1 MEEQDAQKVDKRF
14 EYLGTYVLK
23 TFQLKSDI
31 WQKCLAKE
39 EQRQTIQDFM
49 DKSDHTTLVVT
60 LNSSGQL
67 IPSFGFVET
76 QKNRAIYFSKRSN
89 KTLSVNT
96 IKTDLIYGD
105 IVHSPL
111 VYFSEVVNEV
121 VVPMLSNKRNHHNLP
136 QVVSQDLIRHVH
148 PFKNSVFVTM
158 GVVKGKTVLPLPE
171 GSDRFEEAA
180 YEREKRFADLQGIHS
195 QFKSPKIVKMT
206 ELLLAM
212 DSIYYPAFEKM
223 LQDVVGARNE
233 AREISVF
240 LKPIER
246 LVEDLENVEFNEV
259 KGRIAPLM
267 HTMCLIWANSKYYN
281 TPARVIVLLQEICNL
296 LIQQAQ
302 SYLNPED
309 ILKGDVM
316 ESLSR
321 VQIAI
326 DVLTHFKNTYEEQKA
341 NLSQFRKNEKEVKP
355 WDFSPL
361 MVFAGLDHFMKR
373 LRTIETLLLTVV
385 DMMKLEKLE
394 FGGIQGKSLSQ
405 QIQWL
410 HEEFLETYKVFSE
423 KTYDCLDVSNVEFEV
438 DFMKFQNKVDDADC
452 RLGAI
457 FCRVFDDASDL
468 EHAFKVLDMFGSL
481 LERPLLAA
489 KAQSRYPIL
498 ITMFDNELE
507 CCRRLFKSQI
517 QIEEAQGYMPISKNM
532 PAVAGGLKFIQ
543 QLQERIQNSYNNF
556 RFINHPYSSKL
567 CDVWTQSVTEKS
579 QYNLQKPLISRDSR
593 TSLISVNFSPQLV
606 SLLREVKYLEARQ
619 AEVIPESAADIYSNR
634 ELLWQYVA
642 NLELTANWY
651 NKIMGS
657 VLEVELPLIQDQLR
671 DIDAKLR
678 DAEESLCWTSQG
690 IWEYIQ
696 DVRETVYDMEQRLQ
710 MTKNNVEEIHTI
722 MKSWASPIFE
732 RKEGKKDAL
741 LNLDDKTERLERTY
755 GQIRASGAKIH
766 VLLKENLSLFKTD
779 SSSAQWRSYVDYVDE
794 MLMDGYF
801 SGIESSLKF
810 FLENTDQAPGLA
822 PLFEVQ
828 LHLQVPEIVFHPS
841 LELSAS
847 EGLYELVEC
856 LINNVFMIS
865 ALVPRLSEHSGFQHY
880 QVLRVVTLSDFSFDN
895 HVAKY
900 SSVNLKADMEDMTDL
915 ADMRQLLMER
925 MQRIIRRCC
934 EYRDTFERYA
944 YLYVDDRKEFMR
956 QFLLYGHVLTSE
968 ELEAYAEHGVPETF
982 PTLNQFREQVDS
994 YESLYMEV
1002 LQLEPVH
1009 VFEGWMRVDARA
1021 FKNALLN
1028 IIKKWSLMFKQH
1040 LVDHVTHSLS
1050 DLEDFIRLTESGLG
1064 KKVEE
1069 GDYKGLV
1076 EIMGNLMAVKERQS
1090 TTDDM
1095 FEPLKQTID
1104 LLKTYQQDLPD
1115 ADLPEKWDSVK
1126 KQAVMVKQQVA
1137 PLQANEV
1144 ANLRR
1149 KCATFDVEQHTF
1161 REQFRKKDFFR
1172 SDCVNPHQRL
1182 DTSHN
1187 QIHEL
1192 EATMAE
1198 LIESAKLFDI
1208 NIPDYRQLKQCRKEL
1223 PVLKELWDMILA
1235 VQSSL
1240 NAWET
1245 TPWRDINVDE
1255 MELECKRFSKEIRTL
1270 DKEARSWDAFTGLD
1284 STVKNTLTSLRA
1296 VAELQNPAI
1305 RPRHWQHLMNATGVR
1320 FTMDQDTTLAD
1331 LLSLNLHHFEDEVR
1345 GIVDRAVKEM
1355 GMEKVLNEL
1364 DTTWSSMA
1372 FGYEAH
1378 PRTNIPLLKSDGEL
1392 IETLED
1398 NQVQLQNLMS
1408 SKYIAFFLEEVS
1420 TWQRKLSV
1428 ADSVISIWFEVQRTW
1443 SHLESIFIGSDDIRS
1458 QLPEDSHRFDGIDIG
1473 FKELAYDANKT
1484 PNVVEATNKPGLY
1497 SKLEDMQSRL
1507 ALCEKAL
1514 AEYLDTKRLAFPRFY
1529 FISSADLL
1537 DILSNG
1543 TDPHQVQRHLSKLF
1557 DNMAKMKF
1565 ETDADGNPA
1574 KTGLGM
1580 FSKEDEYVPF
1590 NEPCDCS
1597 GQVEMWLNRVL
1608 DSMRATVRHEMT
1620 EAVMAYEEKPRE
1632 QWLFDYPA
1640 QVALTGTQIFWT
1652 TDVGIAFSRLEE
1664 GFENAMKE
1672 YYKKQVSQLNTLITM
1687 LIGQLNP
1694 GDRQKVMTICT
1705 IDVHARDVVA
1715 KIIAQKVDNSQ
1726 AFVWLSQLRH
1736 RWGENEKHCFANI
1749 CDAQFLYSYEYLG
1762 NTPRL
1767 VITPLTDRCYI
1778 TLTQSLHLVMSG
1790 APAGPAGTGKTET
1803 TKDLGR
1809 ALGIMVYVFNCSEQ
1823 MDYKSCGNIY
1833 KGLAQT
1839 GAWGC
1844 FDEFN
1849 RISVEVLSVVAVQVK
1864 SIQDAIR
1871 DKKKRFNFMGEDVNL
1886 VPSVGIFITMNPGY
1900 AGRTELPENLKAL
1913 FRPCAMV
1920 VPDFELICEIMLV
1933 AEGFIE
1939 ARLLA
1944 RKFITL
1950 YQLCKE
1956 LLSKQDHYDWGLRAI
1971 KSVLVVAG
1979 SLKRG
1984 DPDRPED
1991 QVLMRALRDFNIP
2004 KIVTDDMP
2012 VFMGLI
2018 GDLFPALDVP
2028 RKRDMD
2034 FEKFVKQSVLDL
2046 KLQAEDNFVLKVNLN
2061 EKYKLFEG
2069 SLIKERQ
2076 EMDMMGKYEDSKK
2089 EATLCLNVYKIG
2101 FNCESTI
2108 SLQVDVHGRTSKSA
2122 LFPLTFQY
2130 ETFRKS
2136 GNVVQLEELLA
2147 VRHSVFVVGNAGT
2160 GKSQV
2165 LKSLYKTYQNMKR
2178 RPVWADLNPKA
2189 VTNDELFGI
2198 INPATRDWKDGLF
2211 SNIMR
2216 ELANIGH
2223 GGPKWIVLDG
2233 DIDPMWIE
2241 SLNTVM
2247 DDNKVLTLASNERIP
2262 LNPTMRLLFEI
2273 SHLRT
2278 ATPATVSRAGILYIN
2293 PADLG
2298 WNPPVS
2304 SWIDRREVQPEKA
2317 NLTIL
2322 FDKYLPSCLDTLRS
2336 RFKKIIPIPE
2346 QSMVQMLCYLL
2357 ECLLIPEHTPP
2368 DCHKDLYELYFVFA
2382 AVWAFGGTMFQDQAC
2397 LVHTTET
2404 IRVRY
2409 FMDRLLERS
2418 RPVMLVGNAG
2428 TGKSVLVGDKLGS
2441 LDPEKYTIK
2450 NVPFNYYTTSAM
2462 LQAVLEKPLEKKAGR
2477 NYGPPG
2483 SKSLIYFIDDMN
2495 MPEVDAYGTV
2505 QPHTLIRQHMDYN
2518 HWYDRSKLQLK
2529 EIHNVQYVSCMN
2541 PTSGSF
2547 TINPRLQ
2554 RHFSIFALS
2563 FPGVDALNT
2572 IYCSILTQ
2580 HLRGEGFPQVL
2591 QKSCSQLVHLAL
2603 TFHQRLTSTFLP
2615 TAIKF
2620 HYIFNLRDL
2629 SNIFQ
2634 GILFC
2639 TSECLRTPLDLVK
2652 IYLHESNRV
2661 YRDKMVDDKDFA
2673 TFDKIQS
2680 EMVKKFYE
2688 DMEGT
2693 LEETKVMNMYCHFAT
2708 GIAEPK
2714 YMPVQSWESLN
2725 KTLLEALD
2733 SYNEVNPALNLVLF
2747 EDAMSHICRINRIL
2761 ESPRGNA
2768 LLVGVGGS
2776 GKQSLTRLA
2785 AFISSLEVFQITLK
2799 KGYSI
2804 PDLKIDL
2811 AALYIK
2817 AGVKNIGTVFLMTDA
2832 QVTDEKFL
2840 VLVNDLLASGEIPD
2854 LFPDD
2859 EVENIIGSL
2868 RNEVRGLGL
2877 MDTRENCWKF
2887 FIDRVR
2893 RQLKVALCFSPVGS
2907 KLRVRSRKFPAVVNC
2922 TAIDWFHEWPQEAL
2936 ESVSLRFLQEV
2947 EHIQPEVKDSVS
2959 KFMAYVHV
2967 SVNKTSRDYL
2977 ANERRYNY
2985 TTPKSF
2991 LEQIKLYQ
2999 NLLALKKKDLSTK
3012 MERLENGLEKLNS
3025 TTDQVDDLK
3034 GKLAAQEA
3042 DLKLKNESAD
3052 KLIKVVGVETE
3063 KVAKEKKVAD
3073 EEEQKVALIAKEV
3086 TRKQRDCEEDL
3097 AKAEPALIAAQEA
3110 LNTLNKNNLTELK
3123 SFGAPVVAVTNVT
3136 AAVMVLMAPGGR
3148 VPKDRSWKAAKVM
3161 MAKVDA
3167 FLDALISFKKENIH
3181 ENCLKA
3187 IQPYLADPEF
3197 KPELI
3202 AAKSNAAAGLC
3213 SWVINIVK
3221 FYEVYCEVEPKRQ
3234 ALNKANAE
3242 LAAAQEKL
3250 SVIKAK
3256 INQLNENLA
3265 KLTAKFKKATA
3276 DKLRC
3281 QQEAETTARTISLAN
3296 RLVGGLA
3303 AEKVRWAVAV
3313 SNFKLQERT
3322 LCGDVLLITAF
3333 VSYLGY
3339 FTKRYRLELMD
3350 NTWRPYLSQLKV
3362 PIPVT
3367 EGLDPLTMLMDDAD
3381 IAAWQ
3386 NEGLPADRMST
3397 ENATILTSC
3406 ERWPLMVDPQL
3417 QGIKWIKNKYGDYLR
3432 IIRIGQRG
3440 YLDSIE
3446 RALSVGEVVLIENL
3460 EENVDPVLSPL
3471 LGRETIKKGRY
3482 IKIGDKECEYNP
3494 DFRLILHTKLANPH
3508 YQPEL
3513 QAQCTLVNFTVTR
3526 DGLEDQL
3533 LAAVVSMERPDLEEL
3548 KSNLTKQQNGFKI
3561 TLKTLEDNLLS
3572 RLSSASGNFLG
3583 DIELVEN
3590 LETTKRT
3597 AADIEDKVK
3606 EAKVTEAE
3614 INTAREHYRPAAARA
3629 SLLYFI
3635 MNDLNKIHPMY
3646 QFSLK
3651 AFNVVFQ
3658 NAVLK
3663 ASPDETLKQRVLN
3676 LIDNITSSVFQYTTR
3691 GLFECDKL
3699 TYTAQLA
3706 FQVLLM
3712 SKEINPSELD
3722 FLLRYPV
3729 LPGVTSPVDF
3739 LSNHSWGGIKALCN
3753 MEEFRNLDRDI
3764 EGSVKRWKKF
3774 VESECPEKEKFPQ
3787 EWKNK
3792 TALQRLCMM
3801 RALRPD
3807 RMTYAVR
3814 DFVEEKLGSK
3824 YVMGRSVDFAVSFEE
3839 SGAATPIFFIL
3850 SPGVDPLKEV
3860 EKHGRKLGYT
3870 FDNKNFHNVSLGQG
3884 QEVVA
3889 EQALDLAAKEGH
3901 WVILQ
3906 NIHLVAKW
3914 LGTLEKKLEQ
3924 HGEGSHQ
3931 NFRVFISAEPSS
3943 SPEGHIIPQGIL
3955 ENSIKITNEPPMG
3968 MQANLHKALDNFNQL
3983 TSIDIYS
3990 VIMALEEAMGCIP
4003 IGSVLNIQGKKS
4015 GLLVKTLQGMSDE
4028 LSLLCPCVDTLEMCA
4043 RENEFKSILFAL
4055 CYFHA
4060 VVAERRKFGP
4070 QGWNRSYPF
4079 NTGDLTI
4086 SVNVLY
4092 NYLEANNKVPYD
4104 DLRYLFG
4111 EIMYGGHITDDW
4123 DRRLCRTYLEE
4134 FIKSEMME
4142 GELCL
4147 APGFPLPGNMD
4158 YNGYHQYIDD
4168 AIPAESPYLYG
4179 LHPNAEIGFLT
4190 QTSEKLFRTVLEMQ
4204 PRDGGSGEGTGGSRD
4219 DKDPTGSGSCAP
4231 TGGTLEAEVEGETS
4245 TPSATFS
4252 REGTLTRRPQGEQH
4266 RARNFTATA
4275 LIGLYGTAPA
4285 LSPKPDPFQGL
4296 APTYS
4301 QCFPVLP
4308 GCTCSRS
4315 HTPLDC
4321 ARQTR
4326 PHAVA
4331 RRRVDCWVG
4340 RPAETPGRTR
4350 AGRPAGMPGGT
4361 RAGRSAGMPDGTQ
4374 VERPAGMP
4382 DGTQAE
4388 RPAGMP
4394 DGTQAEGP
4402 AGMPAGLPDLTV
4414 AGRPAGMPCRTKAG
4428 RPAGMPDCVP
4438 AGMPGWESTAV
4449 VSSRTVPPPRRPPKK
4464 YLGLESSGL
4473 GTTGLGTTGLGTTGL
4488 GTTGL
4493 GTTGLGIT
4501 GLGTTGL
4508 DSTGLDSTGLDSTGL
4523 DSTGQDSSGQDSSG
4537 LDSSGMDSSGLDST
4551 GLGTVLRCLFFF
4563 SRATRLGTTLRDSA
4577 QRRWIIGMCWDPGL
4591 RPVRGIPPHDIE
4603 VQRSQHPH
4611 LRWRQRIPEAAAEQY
4626 RQLRLPK
4633 DYLLCGIEE
4642 PIDVGPQVVVSLT
4655 DAAEVKVVLDEI
4667 LEKLPDEFNLT
4678 ELMGKVEE
4686 RTPYIVVALQEC
4698 ERMNILTQEI
4708 RRSLKELN
4716 LGLKGELTMTN
4727 DMENLQ
4733 NAIYLDQ
4740 VPDSWTKLAYPSIS
4754 GLVIWFTD
4762 LLSRI
4767 KELETWTTDFT
4778 LPSAIW
4784 LAGFFNPQSFLTAI
4798 MQSMARRNEW
4808 PLDKMCLQCDVTK
4821 KNREDLS
4828 SPPREGAY
4836 IHGLFMEGARWD
4848 IQVNIFL
4855 AGIMVDARLKEL
4867 TPTMPVIFIRAIPV
4881 DKQETRNVY
4890 QCPVY
4895 KTRQRG
4901 PTFSQCGI
4909 EMHKALFVCENCVFT
4924 PEVQ

>member
-1 MEEQDAQKVDKRF
+1 MENNEQSKVDKRYG
-14 EYLGTYVLK
+14 YLENCVLK
-23 TFQLKSDI
+23 TFNLKSDR
-31 WQKCLAKE
+31 WQKCLAVE
-39 EQRQTIQDFM
+39 EQREVIQDFL
-49 DKSDHTTLVVT
+49 DKADQTTLVVS

-67 IPSFGFVET
+67 IPNLGFSGRG
-76 QKNRAIYFSKRSN
+76 KNKSVYFVKQSKTALSAN
-89 KTLSVNT
+89 TMKTHLTWGSLS
-96 IKTDLIYGD
+96 
-105 IVHSPL
+105 HSPL
-111 VYFSEVVNEV
+111 EELSVLLEKLVEPY
-121 VVPMLSNKRNHHNLP
+121 LSNMRNNRDVPL
-136 QVVSQDLIRHVH
+136 VVSQDLIRHVH
-148 PFKNSVFVTM
+148 DLKNNVFVMT
-158 GVVKGKTVLPLPE
+158 GKVKGKTYLPLPSGLEKLEQVPHE
-171 GSDRFEEAA
+171 GDKSLHHVDRSLIYSMETVVVDWTNQVYKVLKKDSSELLLQGSNPTPHAELSFWKN
-180 YEREKRFADLQGIHS
+180 RLADLQGIHS
-195 QFKSPKIVKMT
+195 QLQAPKVAT
-206 ELLLAM
+206 LAELLYAI
-212 DSIYYPAFEKM
+212 DSSYYPAFAKM
-223 LQDVVGARNE
+223 LRDVVEALNE
-233 AREISVF
+233 AKDINAF
-240 LKPIER
+240 LKSMEKR
-246 LVEDLENVEFNEV
+246 LEDVEGADFSEV
-259 KGRIAPLM
+259 KGKIAGLM
-267 HTMCLIWANSKYYN
+267 HTVCLIWANSKHYN
-281 TPARVIVLLQEICNL
+281 KPARLIVLLQEICNL
-296 LIQQAQ
+296 LIQQAR
-302 SYLNPED
+302 SFLNPED
-309 ILKGDVM
+309 VLKGDVQ
-316 ESLSR
+316 ESLQR
-321 VQIAI
+321 VQTTV
-326 DVLTHFKNTYEEQKA
+326 DVLTYFRNTYEERRA
-341 NLSQFRKNEKEVKP
+341 NLSQYQRPENTVLP

-361 MVFAGLDHFMKR
+361 LVFVGLEHFMKR
-373 LRTIETLLLTVV
+373 LRAIETLLLTVV
-385 DMMKLEKLE
+385 DMMKLEKVE
-394 FGGIQGKSLSQ
+394 FGGIQGKSLCHKVQ
-405 QIQWL
+405 HL
-410 HEEFLETYKVFSE
+410 HKSFLEKYKTFSE
-423 KTYDCLDVSNVEFEV
+423 KPYDCLDVCNLEFEADLMKLQLTV
-438 DFMKFQNKVDDADC
+438 DSSDQQ
-452 RLGAI
+452 LGAI
-457 FCRVFDDASDL
+457 FGHAFDDVSGL
-468 EHAFKVLDMFGSL
+468 EEAFKVLFMFGRL
-481 LERPLLAA
+481 LERPLIAA
-489 KAQSRYPIL
+489 DAQTRYPRL
-498 ITMFDNELE
+498 IKMFDEELE
-507 CCRRLFKSQI
+507 CCKTIFKNQM
-517 QIEEAQGYMPISKNM
+517 QKEETQGYSPVFKNM
-532 PAVAGGLKFIQ
+532 PVVSGGLRFVQ
-543 QLQERIQNSYNNF
+543 QMQERIQSPYNNF
-556 RFINHPYSSKL
+556 RFINYPCLESVDGKEVIEKYDELMQQFKRYSSKL
-567 CDVWTQSVTEKS
+567 YDIWTSSVAEKS
-579 QYNLQKPLISRDSR
+579 QFNLQKPLISREHR
-593 TSLISVNFSPQLV
+593 TRLISVNFSPQLV
-606 SLLREVKYLEARQ
+606 SVLREVKYLKARQ
-619 AEVIPESAADIYSNR
+619 AEAIPDMADDIYSKR

-642 NLELTANWY
+642 NLELTTSWY
-651 NKIMGS
+651 NKVMS
-657 VLEVELPLIQDQLR
+657 KVLEVEMPLIQSQLT
-671 DIDAKLR
+671 DIDAQLQE
-678 DAEESLCWTSQG
+678 AEKSLCWTSQG

-696 DVRETVYDMEQRLQ
+696 DKREMVHDLEQRLQ
-710 MTKNNVEEIHTI
+710 RTKDNVEEIQSI
-722 MKSWASPIFE
+722 MKSWTTPVFE
-732 RKEGKKDAL
+732 RKEGKKDTL

-755 GQIRASGAKIH
+755 NHIRASGAKIH
-766 VLLKENLSLFKTD
+766 LLLKDNLSLFKAD
-779 SSSAQWRSYVDYVDE
+779 PSSAQWRIYVEYIDE
-794 MLMDGYF
+794 MLIDGF
-801 SGIESSLKF
+801 FDAIESSLKF
-810 FLENTDQAPGLA
+810 FMENTDPKAGFD
-822 PLFEVQ
+822 PLFEAQ
-828 LHLQVPEIVFHPS
+828 LCLQAPEIVFRPS
-841 LELSAS
+841 LESDAS
-847 EGLYELVEC
+847 DGFPHLVES
-856 LINNVFMIS
+856 LINDVFRIS
-865 ALVPRLSEHSGFQHY
+865 TLVPRLSEHIGFPHY
-880 QVLRVVTLSDFSFDN
+880 QV
-895 HVAKY
+895 
-900 SSVNLKADMEDMTDL
+900 DMEDMVDL
-915 ADMRQLLMER
+915 AGMRQIVMER
-925 MQRIIRRCC
+925 VKKIMGKCL
-934 EYRDTFERYA
+934 EYRNTLERYA
-944 YLYVDDRKEFMR
+944 YLYVDDRAEFMQ
-956 QFLLYGHVLTSE
+956 QFLLYGHILTSDE
-968 ELEAYAEHGVPETF
+968 IEAHAEHGVPEAP
-982 PTLNQFREQVDS
+982 PTLECFRQQVDS
-994 YESLYMEV
+994 YERLYEEV
-1002 LQLEPVH
+1002 QRLQPIH

-1021 FKNALLN
+1021 FKSALLN
-1028 IIKKWSLMFKQH
+1028 VIKKWSLMFKQH
-1040 LVDHVTHSLS
+1040 LIDHVTNSLS
-1050 DLEDFIRLTESGLG
+1050 DLEEFIRVTETGFG
-1064 KKVEE
+1064 KKVK
-1069 GDYKGLV
+1069 DYDGLK
-1076 EIMGNLMAVKERQS
+1076 EIMGFLMGVKDRQS
-1090 TTDDM
+1090 ATDEM
-1095 FEPLKQTID
+1095 FEPLQHTID
-1104 LLKTYQQDLPD
+1104 LLKTYEQELPD
-1115 ADLPEKWDSVK
+1115 VVYKQLEMLPEKWTNIK
-1126 KQAVMVKQQVA
+1126 KQAVGVKQHVA
-1137 PLQANEV
+1137 PLQASEV

-1149 KCATFDVEQHTF
+1149 KCASFDVEQYTF
-1161 REQFRKKDFFR
+1161 REQFRKNDFFR
-1172 SDCVNPHQRL
+1172 FDCVNPHEML
-1182 DTSHN
+1182 DAAHE
-1187 QIHEL
+1187 QIQEMD
-1192 EATMAE
+1192 TMMAG
-1198 LIESAKLFDI
+1198 LIESANLFEV
-1208 NIPDYRQLKQCRKEL
+1208 NISDYKQLKQCRKEL
-1223 PVLKELWDMILA
+1223 PILKELWDLVRV
-1235 VQSSL
+1235 VQSCL
-1240 NAWET
+1240 DAWQT
-1245 TPWRDINVDE
+1245 TPWRQINVDDME
-1255 MELECKRFSKEIRTL
+1255 MECKRFSKELRAL

-1284 STVKNTLTSLRA
+1284 GTVKNMLISLRA

-1305 RPRHWQHLMNATGVR
+1305 RPRHWLQLMNATGVH

-1331 LLSLNLHHFEDEVR
+1331 LLRLNLHHFEDEVR

-1355 GMEKVLNEL
+1355 GMEKVLGEL
-1364 DTTWSSMA
+1364 DATWTSMA
-1372 FGYEAH
+1372 FDFEPH
-1378 PRTNIPLLKSDGEL
+1378 PRTEIPLLRSNEEL

-1398 NQVQLQNLMS
+1398 NQVQLQNLMT

-1428 ADSVISIWFEVQRTW
+1428 TDSVISIWFEVQRTW

-1458 QLPEDSHRFDGIDIG
+1458 QLPQDSKRFDGIDID
-1473 FKELAYDANKT
+1473 FKELALDARKT

-1497 SKLEDMQSRL
+1497 IKLEDMQSRL
-1507 ALCEKAL
+1507 SLCEKAL

-1537 DILSNG
+1537 DILSSG
-1543 TDPHQVQRHLSKLF
+1543 TDPHQVQKHLSKLF
-1557 DNMAKMKF
+1557 DNMARLKF
-1565 ETDADGNPA
+1565 EEDGDGKLT

-1590 NEPCDCS
+1590 SQPCDCT
-1597 GQVEMWLNRVL
+1597 GQVEVWLNRVL
-1608 DSMRATVRHEMT
+1608 DSMRDTVRHEMT
-1620 EAVMAYEEKPRE
+1620 EAVATYTEKPRE

-1640 QVALTGTQIFWT
+1640 QVALTCTQIWWS
-1652 TDVGIAFSRLEE
+1652 TDVGIAFSSLEQRY
-1664 GFENAMKE
+1664 ENAMKE
-1672 YYKKQVSQLNTLITM
+1672 HYKKQVSQLNTLITM
-1687 LIGQLNP
+1687 LIGQLTP

-1705 IDVHARDVVA
+1705 IDVHARDVVD
-1715 KIIAQKVDNSQ
+1715 KIIVQKVESSQ
-1726 AFVWLSQLRH
+1726 AFLWLSQLRH
-1736 RWGENEKHCFANI
+1736 RWGEKEKHCFANI

-1984 DPDRPED
+1984 DPRRPED
-1991 QVLMRALRDFNIP
+1991 QVLMRALRDFNVP

-2046 KLQAEDNFVLKVNLN
+2046 KLQAEDNFVLKV
-2061 EKYKLFEG
+2061 
-2069 SLIKERQ
+2069 
-2076 EMDMMGKYEDSKK
+2076 
-2089 EATLCLNVYKIG
+2089 
-2101 FNCESTI
+2101 
-2108 SLQVDVHGRTSKSA
+2108 
-2122 LFPLTFQY
+2122 
-2130 ETFRKS
+2130 
-2136 GNVVQLEELLA
+2136 VQLEELLA

-2165 LKSLYKTYQNMKR
+2165 LKSLHKTYQNMKR
-2178 RPVWADLNPKA
+2178 RAIWADLNPKA

-2198 INPATRDWKDGLF
+2198 INPATREWKDGLF

-2216 ELANIGH
+2216 ELANISH
-2223 GGPKWIVLDG
+2223 AGPKWIVLDG

-2262 LNPTMRLLFEI
+2262 LNPTMRLVFEI

-2304 SWIDRREVQPEKA
+2304 SWIDRREVQSEKA

-2346 QSMVQMLCYLL
+2346 QSLVQMLCFLL
-2357 ECLLIPEHTPP
+2357 ECLLVPEHTPP
-2368 DCHKDLYELYFVFA
+2368 DSHKDLYELYFVFA
-2382 AVWAFGGTMFQDQAC
+2382 AVWAFGGTMFQDQLVDYRLEFSKWWVTEFKSVKFPAQGTVFDYYIDPESKKFEPWSKMVPKFVMDPEIPLQAC

-2409 FMDRLLERS
+2409 FMDRLLERR
-2418 RPVMLVGNAG
+2418 RPIMLVGNAG

-2441 LDPEKYTIK
+2441 LDPEKYAIK

-2483 SKSLIYFIDDMN
+2483 SKRLVYFIDDMN
-2495 MPEVDAYGTV
+2495 MPEVDEYGTV
-2505 QPHTLIRQHMDYN
+2505 QPHTMIRQHMDYN

-2541 PTSGSF
+2541 PTAGSF

-2554 RHFSIFALS
+2554 RHFSVFALS
-2563 FPGVDALNT
+2563 FPGVEALNT
-2572 IYCSILTQ
+2572 IYCSILSQ
-2580 HLRGEGFPQVL
+2580 HLSGDGFPAAL
-2591 QKSCSQLVHLAL
+2591 QKSSAQLVTLAL
-2603 TFHQRLTSTFLP
+2603 ALHQRIATTFLP

-2639 TSECLRTPLDLVK
+2639 TSECVRTPQDLLK
-2652 IYLHESNRV
+2652 IFLHEASRV
-2661 YRDKMVDDKDFA
+2661 YRDKMVDDRDFA
-2673 TFDKIQS
+2673 LFDKLQS
-2680 EMVKKFYE
+2680 DTVKKIYQ
-2688 DMEGT
+2688 DMEET
-2693 LEETKVMNMYCHFAT
+2693 LEETTAMNMFCHFAT
-2708 GIAEPK
+2708 GIGEPK
-2714 YMPVQSWESLN
+2714 YMPVQSWASLN

-2733 SYNEVNPALNLVLF
+2733 GYNEVNAALNLVLF

-2799 KGYSI
+2799 KGYGI
-2804 PDLKIDL
+2804 PDLKSDL
-2811 AALYIK
+2811 GALYVK
-2817 AGVKNIGTVFLMTDA
+2817 AGVKNIGMVLLMTDA
-2832 QVTDEKFL
+2832 QVADEKFL

-2859 EVENIIGSL
+2859 EVENIISSL

-2936 ESVSLRFLQEV
+2936 ESVSLRFLQDV
-2947 EHIQPEVKDSVS
+2947 EHIQPEVKESVS

-2967 SVNKTSRDYL
+2967 SVNKTSKDYL
-2977 ANERRYNY
+2977 SNERRYNY

-2991 LEQIKLYQ
+2991 LEQIKLYG
-2999 NLLALKKKDLSTK
+2999 NLLALKRRDLTSK

-3025 TTDQVDDLK
+3025 TTAQVDDLK
-3034 GKLAAQEA
+3034 AKLAAQEVE
-3042 DLKLKNESAD
+3042 LKLKNESAD
-3052 KLIKVVGVETE
+3052 KLIQVVGVETE
-3063 KVAKEKKVAD
+3063 KVAKEKTVADDEERKVAIIA
-3073 EEEQKVALIAKEV
+3073 EEVM
-3086 TRKQRDCEEDL
+3086 RKQRDCEEDL

-3123 SFGAPVVAVTNVT
+3123 SFGAPVAAVTNVT
-3136 AAVMVLMAPGGR
+3136 AAVMVLAAPGGR

-3167 FLDALISFKKENIH
+3167 FLDSLINFKKENIH

-3187 IQPYLADPEF
+3187 IKPYLQDPDF
-3197 KPELI
+3197 QPELI

-3234 ALNKANAE
+3234 ALSKANSD
-3242 LAAAQEKL
+3242 LATAQDKL

-3265 KLTAKFKKATA
+3265 KLMAKFEKATT

-3281 QQEAETTARTISLAN
+3281 QQQAETTALTIALAN

-3303 AEKVRWAVAV
+3303 SENVRWAEAV
-3313 SNFKLQERT
+3313 KTFKSQEET

-3339 FTKRYRLELMD
+3339 FTRRYRLELMD
-3350 NTWRPYLSQLKV
+3350 NTWRPYLSQLEV

-3367 EGLDPLTMLMDDAD
+3367 PGLDPLTMLTDDAD
-3381 IAAWQ
+3381 IATWQ

-3417 QGIKWIKNKYGDYLR
+3417 QGIKWIKHRYGEDLR

-3460 EENVDPVLSPL
+3460 EEAVDPVLGPL

-3494 DFRLILHTKLANPH
+3494 SFRLILHTKLANPH

-3590 LETTKRT
+3590 LEITKRT
-3597 AADIEDKVK
+3597 AAEIEVKVK

-3614 INTAREHYRPAAARA
+3614 INDAREHYRPAAARA

-3651 AFNVVFQ
+3651 AFSVVFQ
-3658 NAVLK
+3658 KAVLK
-3663 ASPDETLKQRVLN
+3663 AEADESLKQRVLN
-3676 LIDNITSSVFQYTTR
+3676 LIDSITSSVFQYTTR

-3712 SKEINPSELD
+3712 SKEINPRELD

-3739 LSNHSWGGIKALCN
+3739 LSDHSWGGIKSLSAI
-3753 MEEFRNLDRDI
+3753 EEFHNLDRDI
-3764 EGSVKRWKKF
+3764 EGSAKRWKKF
-3774 VESECPEKEKFPQ
+3774 AESECPEKEKFPQ
-3787 EWKNK
+3787 EWKSK
-3792 TALQRLCMM
+3792 TSLQRLCMM

-3824 YVMGRSVDFAVSFEE
+3824 YVVSRSLDFAVSYEE
-3839 SGAATPIFFIL
+3839 SGAATPMFFIL
-3850 SPGVDPLKEV
+3850 SPGVDPLKDV
-3860 EKHGRKLGYT
+3860 EKHGRKLGFT

-3889 EQALDLAAKEGH
+3889 EQALDTAAREGH

-3906 NIHLVAKW
+3906 NIHLVSKW

-3924 HGEGSHQ
+3924 HAEGSHPS
-3931 NFRVFISAEPSS
+3931 FRVFVSAEPSS
-3943 SPEGHIIPQGIL
+3943 SPDGHIIPQGIL

-3968 MQANLHKALDNFNQL
+3968 MHANLHKALDNFNQ
-3983 TSIDIYS
+3983 
-3990 VIMALEEAMGCIP
+3990 
-4003 IGSVLNIQGKKS
+4003 
-4015 GLLVKTLQGMSDE
+4015 
-4028 LSLLCPCVDTLEMCA
+4028 DTLELCA
-4043 RENEFKSILFAL
+4043 RELEFKSILFAL

-4092 NYLEANNKVPYD
+4092 NYLEANSKVPFD

-4134 FIKSEMME
+4134 FIKPEMMD
-4142 GELCL
+4142 GELYL
-4147 APGFPLPGNMD
+4147 AHGFRLPGNND
-4158 YNGYHQYIDD
+4158 YNGYHQYID
-4168 AIPAESPYLYG
+4168 AALPAESPYLYG

-4204 PRDGGSGEGTGGSRD
+4204 PRDGGSGEGASGSRD
-4219 DKDPTGSGSCAP
+4219 DK
-4231 TGGTLEAEVEGETS
+4231 V
-4245 TPSATFS
+4245 
-4252 REGTLTRRPQGEQH
+4252 
-4266 RARNFTATA
+4266 
-4275 LIGLYGTAPA
+4275 
-4285 LSPKPDPFQGL
+4285 
-4296 APTYS
+4296 
-4301 QCFPVLP
+4301 
-4308 GCTCSRS
+4308 
-4315 HTPLDC
+4315 
-4321 ARQTR
+4321 
-4326 PHAVA
+4326 
-4331 RRRVDCWVG
+4331 
-4340 RPAETPGRTR
+4340 
-4350 AGRPAGMPGGT
+4350 
-4361 RAGRSAGMPDGTQ
+4361 
-4374 VERPAGMP
+4374 
-4382 DGTQAE
+4382 
-4388 RPAGMP
+4388 
-4394 DGTQAEGP
+4394 
-4402 AGMPAGLPDLTV
+4402 
-4414 AGRPAGMPCRTKAG
+4414 KA
-4428 RPAGMPDCVP
+4428 
-4438 AGMPGWESTAV
+4438 
-4449 VSSRTVPPPRRPPKK
+4449 
-4464 YLGLESSGL
+4464 
-4473 GTTGLGTTGLGTTGL
+4473 
-4488 GTTGL
+4488 
-4493 GTTGLGIT
+4493 
-4501 GLGTTGL
+4501 
-4508 DSTGLDSTGLDSTGL
+4508 
-4523 DSTGQDSSGQDSSG
+4523 
-4537 LDSSGMDSSGLDST
+4537 
-4551 GLGTVLRCLFFF
+4551 
-4563 SRATRLGTTLRDSA
+4563 
-4577 QRRWIIGMCWDPGL
+4577 
-4591 RPVRGIPPHDIE
+4591 
-4603 VQRSQHPH
+4603 
-4611 LRWRQRIPEAAAEQY
+4611 
-4626 RQLRLPK
+4626 
-4633 DYLLCGIEE
+4633 
-4642 PIDVGPQVVVSLT
+4642 
-4655 DAAEVKVVLDEI
+4655 VLDEI
-4667 LEKLPDEFNLT
+4667 LEKLPEEFNMT
-4678 ELMGKVEE
+4678 EMMGKVEE
-4686 RTPYIVVALQEC
+4686 RTPYIVVAVQEC
-4698 ERMNILTQEI
+4698 ERMNVLTQEI
-4708 RRSLKELN
+4708 RRSLKELS

-4733 NAIYLDQ
+4733 NAVYLDQ
-4740 VPDSWTKLAYPSIS
+4740 VPDSWTKRAYPSMC
-4754 GLVIWFTD
+4754 GLAIWFMD
-4762 LLSRI
+4762 LLTRI
-4767 KELETWTTDFT
+4767 RELETWSSDFS
-4778 LPSAIW
+4778 LPAVVW

-4808 PLDKMCLQCDVTK
+4808 PLDRMSLQCDVTK
-4821 KNREDLS
+4821 KSREEFS
-4828 SPPREGAY
+4828 TPPREGAY

-4848 IQVNIFL
+4848 AQ
-4855 AGIMVDARLKEL
+4855 AGVMVDARLKEL
-4867 TPTMPVIFIRAIPV
+4867 TPALPVIFIKAVPV
-4881 DKQETRNVY
+4881 DKQDLRSLY

-4901 PTFSQCGI
+4901 PTYVWTFNLKTKDSPSKWTLAGV
-4909 EMHKALFVCENCVFT
+4909 ALLL
-4924 PEVQ
+4924 QI